1 VKSSTRSLERK
12 SSVPN
17 QNDPVDEFRRKLRR
31 PLETFGFKL
40 LAFFIPLWPRRAVV
54 GLSRILGK
62 LSWLLLSRERRFGL
76 QNLDAVFGDTKT
88 AEEKR
93 AILTQSYATF
103 CLTLLDV
110 FWFSTHARRR
120 IEKYIE
126 TSPDYEKVLQK
137 KANIIISAH
146 FGGWEMMAQ
155 AMAMRGVDIAS
166 IAATI
171 KNSHINMLFIRL
183 RERTGQVIIPQKGA
197 LRTLMTRLKNQGK
210 VGFVLDQNTREE
222 AGGIQTQFMGMPMSV
237 SSAPAAL
244 AYRTGTEIIF
254 TFCMPLPGGRY
265 RLYSLGKI
273 QPPPLDK
280 SKDSAQVAAEL
291 TQQIEDVI
299 SKEIRAYPEFWLW
312 AYKHWRRIPGKTYP
326 DTYPDYKRHKKG

>member
-1 VKSSTRSLERK
+1 M
-12 SSVPN
+12 
-17 QNDPVDEFRRKLRR
+17 QNLNEPVDKFRRALRR
-31 PLETFGFKL
+31 PFESFGFNL
-40 LAFFIPLWPRRAVV
+40 LALFIPLWPRGAVV
-54 GLSRILGK
+54 AFSRFLGWMAWYVLAREKRLGLV
-62 LSWLLLSRERRFGL
+62 
-76 QNLDAVFGDTKT
+76 NLNAVFGDAKS
-88 AEEKR
+88 AGEKR
-93 AILTQSYATF
+93 AILISSISTF

-110 FWFSTHARRR
+110 FWFSKNAKKR
-120 IEKYIE
+120 IAKYIE
-126 TSPDYEKVLQK
+126 TTPEYEALLPK

-155 AMAMRGVDIAS
+155 AMALGGVDIAS
-166 IAATI
+166 IAATV
-171 KNSHINMLFIRL
+171 KNSHIDALFIHL

-197 LRTLMTRLKNQGK
+197 LRTLISRLKNQGK
-210 VGFVLDQNTREE
+210 VGFVLDQNTKEG
-222 AGGIQTQFMGMPMSV
+222 AGGIQVDFMGMPMSV

-265 RLYSLGKI
+265 RLYSLGTL

-299 SKEIRAYPEFWLW
+299 SKEIRAHPEFWLW
-312 AYKHWRRIPGKTYP
+312 AYKHWRRIPGKTYS
-326 DTYPDYKRHKKG
+326 DSYPDYKKKK